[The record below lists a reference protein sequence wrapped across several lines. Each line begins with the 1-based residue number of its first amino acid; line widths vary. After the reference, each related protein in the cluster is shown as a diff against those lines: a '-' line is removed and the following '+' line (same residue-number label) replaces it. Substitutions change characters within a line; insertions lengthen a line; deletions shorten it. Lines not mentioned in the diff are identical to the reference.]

1 MFLLLLLLHR
11 LMLIISHPPPPKKNC
26 RFVSLKTFVKT
37 AQNQFLSFIAQ
48 KIFTKWASFSYSGEI
63 CPRFFGKIPV
73 KSAIFAM
80 NLTVKIQRNLTFFQ

>member
-11 LMLIISHPPPPKKNC
+11 LMLIISHPPPKKNC

-48 KIFTKWASFSYSGEI
+48 KIFTKWRLLFRIPAKFVPDFSAK
-63 CPRFFGKIPV
+63 F
-73 KSAIFAM
+73 
-80 NLTVKIQRNLTFFQ
+80 L